1 MSDRRSALSDLNGG
15 GVMSKVVGTFSS
27 RDSAQSCIDELK
39 SEGFTSSNVSIVSR
53 EDSAGG
59 GGGRGNADSGMGGAT
74 TGGLIGG
81 AAGLLAGVGA
91 LAVPGIGPLLAAGPI
106 AATLTG
112 AVGGG
117 LLGGLVDMGI
127 PEDRS
132 QYYEGQVKG
141 GKVLAM
147 VDASSGR
154 VDKAAQIMRRH
165 GASDVE
171 TH

>member
-1 MSDRRSALSDLNGG
+1 
-15 GVMSKVVGTFSS
+15 MSKVVGTFSS

-53 EDSAGG
+53 DDSSGG
-59 GGGRGNADSGMGGAT
+59 GGGNADSGMGGAT

-117 LLGGLVDMGI
+117 LLGGLIDMGI

-132 QYYEGQVKG
+132 EYYEGQVKG

-147 VDASSGR
+147 VEASSAR

>member
-1 MSDRRSALSDLNGG
+1 
-15 GVMSKVVGTFSS
+15 MSKVVGTFSS

-53 EDSAGG
+53 DDSSGG
-59 GGGRGNADSGMGGAT
+59 GGGNADSGMGGAT

-112 AVGGG
+112 AGR
-117 LLGGLVDMGI
+117 
-127 PEDRS
+127 RS
-132 QYYEGQVKG
+132 
-141 GKVLAM
+141 
-147 VDASSGR
+147 S
-154 VDKAAQIMRRH
+154 RRP
-165 GASDVE
+165 D
-171 TH
+171 

>member
-1 MSDRRSALSDLNGG
+1 
-15 GVMSKVVGTFSS
+15 MSKVVGTFSS
-27 RDSAQSCIDELK
+27 QDSAQGCIDELK
-39 SEGFTSSNVSIVSR
+39 SEGFTSSDVSVVARGGSSAGR
-53 EDSAGG
+53 GAGG
-59 GGGRGNADSGMGGAT
+59 GGGGGGDDTDMGMGGAA
-74 TGGLIGG
+74 TGGIIGG
-81 AAGLLAGVGA
+81 TAGLLAGVGA
-91 LAVPGIGPLLAAGPI
+91 LAIPGIGPLLAMGPI

-132 QYYEGQVKG
+132 EYYEGQVRG
-141 GKVLAM
+141 GKVLAV
-147 VDASSGR
+147 VDAAS
-154 VDKAAQIMRRH
+154 DKVNRAAQVMRRH